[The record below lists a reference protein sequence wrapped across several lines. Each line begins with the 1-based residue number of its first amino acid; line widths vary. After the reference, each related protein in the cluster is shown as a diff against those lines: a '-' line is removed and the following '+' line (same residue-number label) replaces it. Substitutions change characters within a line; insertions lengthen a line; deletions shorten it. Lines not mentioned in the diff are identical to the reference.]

1 MKKDIFI
8 DTNIACRFSNPMDQ
22 ELIKLLD
29 WLINTRQ
36 EGKAAYLV
44 VSQKLLNEYYSS
56 CRGAKSDTS
65 IPILIDTLL
74 KDGRLIKITKAQI
87 EGFQEEYYT
96 KAMIKR
102 LRANNEDRYHIP
114 VVLLSDRKYALTNDQ
129 NFAYDLKHF
138 PGFSVLVSN
147 RPEEIPYNS

>member
-22 ELIKLLD
+22 EMIKLLD

-36 EGKAAYLV
+36 DADAAYLV

-65 IPILIDTLL
+65 IPVLIDSLL

-87 EGFQEEYYT
+87 EEFQEKHYT
-96 KAMIKR
+96 KAIVKR
-102 LRANNEDRYHIP
+102 LRANNEDRNHIP

-129 NFAYDLKHF
+129 SFAYDLEHF
-138 PGFSVLVSN
+138 PGYSVLVSS
-147 RPEEIPYNS
+147 RPEEIPYSS